1 MTHNAYIYEKDGRTT
16 VKVNGKNALI
26 KAGDAITVLD
36 HGKHYELN
44 GRAFYRIGNNSY
56 IKVSNTTSY
65 YILKRNSFVYDKH
78 GKVIKRHGRH
88 VLIRKGSRITL
99 HSAKAIKINGKKF
112 YTLKSGELIKARNV
126 KNIVA
131 K

>member
-1 MTHNAYIYEKDGRTT
+1 M
-16 VKVNGKNALI
+16 
-26 KAGDAITVLD
+26 
-36 HGKHYELN
+36 
-44 GRAFYRIGNNSY
+44 
-56 IKVSNTTSY
+56 
-65 YILKRNSFVYDKH
+65 
-78 GKVIKRHGRH
+78 
-88 VLIRKGSRITL
+88 LIRKGSRITL